1 MDISQL
7 KKPLEEKLHQMGFTL
22 FSLTNVKEEGQNVL
36 KIVVDRP
43 QPIDLNT
50 IVSLTQNLDQF
61 LDDIITDS
69 SPYVLDISSAGAEKP
84 LTVENLGLYLH
95 QFLHLHLHHPIDGDN
110 IFEGY
115 LEKAD
120 EESIEISI
128 KIKTRT
134 KIIHIEK
141 SNIAKVRLAIKF

>member
-1 MDISQL
+1 MDTLQL
-7 KKPLEEKLHQMGFTL
+7 KKQLEEKLHQMGFSL
-22 FSLTNVKEEGQNVL
+22 FSLTYVKEEGQNVL
-36 KIVVDRP
+36 KVVVDRP

-50 IVSLTQNLDQF
+50 IVSITENLNQY

-84 LTVENLGLYLH
+84 LTVDSLDFYLN
-95 QFLHLHLHHPIDGDN
+95 QYLRVHLHHPIDGEN

-115 LEKAD
+115 LERVDK
-120 EESIEISI
+120 ESIDISI

-134 KIIHIEK
+134 KVIHIDK